1 MGEPVKLNES
11 TDSRSKLL
19 QWRRWLVL
27 AKPLLLLLLL
37 VVVARA
43 FSADDWQSLWNQPKR
58 PLLIVLA
65 AIAMLV
71 ALVISVCRWWLLLR
85 PLESGLA
92 LSEALRLGFQG
103 MILSQFSFGSVGGD
117 LYRAVA
123 VGRGRPGRRLELMAS
138 VLIDRVIGLVGLLSV
153 AAVGPWLI
161 GLLARQPSL
170 SGHLQLV
177 SAMAAVGGAFGI
189 AALAVLVVIGGG
201 LPEVVTRRL
210 SGSRLSPV
218 LPWLERLDAAARLF
232 RGEWRL
238 VAGAWGISVCSFAL
252 LSLSAYLISASM
264 YAQLPTLA
272 EHLLVIPVGLGA
284 GTLPLTPG
292 GVGVQ
297 EVALGGLFNELG
309 EPPAGFSGLL
319 VGIAFRLLQYLLLG
333 GFALKYF
340 LIEPLSETF
349 RR

>member
-1 MGEPVKLNES
+1 LESGPLNES
-11 TDSRSKLL
+11 TDSRP
-19 QWRRWLVL
+19 QPPAWRRWLVL

-37 VVVARA
+37 FVVVRA
-43 FSADDWQSLWNQPKR
+43 FSADDWQTLWNQPKR
-58 PLLIVLA
+58 PLLMVMA
-65 AIAMLV
+65 AVAMLV
-71 ALVISVCRWWLLLR
+71 ALAISVCRWWWLLR
-85 PLESGLA
+85 PLESGLS

-138 VLIDRVIGLVGLLSV
+138 VLIDRIIGLVGLLSV
-153 AAVGPWLI
+153 AAAGPWLM
-161 GLLARQPSL
+161 GALAGEPPV
-170 SGHLQLV
+170 SGQLQLV
-177 SAMAAVGGAFGI
+177 SGLAAVGATIGI
-189 AALAVLVVIGGG
+189 LGLVVLVVIGGG
-201 LPEVVTRRL
+201 LPQTLAGRVAA
-210 SGSRLSPV
+210 SRLAPV

-232 RGEWRL
+232 RGRWRL
-238 VAGAWGISVCSFAL
+238 VAGAWGISVCSFGL
-252 LSLSAYLISASM
+252 LSLSAYLISTSM
-264 YAQLPTLA
+264 YAQRPTLA

-309 EPPAGFSGLL
+309 EPPPGFSGLL

-333 GFALKYF
+333 LFALKYF
-340 LIEPLSETF
+340 LVEPLAETF

>member
-1 MGEPVKLNES
+1 
-11 TDSRSKLL
+11 
-19 QWRRWLVL
+19 
-27 AKPLLLLLLL
+27 
-37 VVVARA
+37 
-43 FSADDWQSLWNQPKR
+43 
-58 PLLIVLA
+58 
-65 AIAMLV
+65 MLV
-71 ALVISVCRWWLLLR
+71 ALVISVCRWWLLLQ
-85 PLESGLA
+85 PLQSGLS

-103 MILSQFSFGSVGGD
+103 MILSQFTFGSVGGD

-138 VLIDRVIGLVGLLSV
+138 VLIDRGIGLVGLLSV
-153 AAVGPWLI
+153 ATAGPWLMR
-161 GLLARQPSL
+161 LLAGQPVV
-170 SGHLQLV
+170 SGQLPLV
-177 SAMAAVGGAFGI
+177 SGLAATGAVIGI
-189 AALAVLVVIGGG
+189 LGLVVLVAIGGG
-201 LPEVVTRRL
+201 LPQTVARRVAQ
-210 SGSRLSPV
+210 SRLAPV

-238 VAGAWGISVCSFAL
+238 VAAAWGISVCSFAL
-252 LSLSAYLISASM
+252 LSPSAYLISASM

-297 EVALGGLFNELG
+297 EMALGGLFNELG

-333 GFALKYF
+333 VFALKYF
-340 LIEPLSETF
+340 LIEPLTETF
-349 RR
+349 KR